1 MMPDNNEPSS
11 KRQARA
17 GRGLLIGLIFG
28 AALGVVLWMATDTV
42 VFFPV
47 FVGAGL
53 SIGLALDNA
62 QSDKD
67 GREWPSSIG

>member
-1 MMPDNNEPSS
+1 MPDNNEPSS
-11 KRQARA
+11 KREARA
-17 GRGLLIGLIFG
+17 GRGLLLGMIFG
-28 AALGVVLWMATDTV
+28 AALGVVLWLATDTF

-53 SIGLALDNA
+53 SVGLALDNV

-67 GREWPSSIG
+67 GGE